1 MNQKEIIETSNCLL
15 EIGCLLMESVTSTHR
30 IRVALECL
38 GDCLGYGTEILI
50 THRTVCGN
58 VNLYFLEMSVWLAM
72 TAV

>member
-1 MNQKEIIETSNCLL
+1 
-15 EIGCLLMESVTSTHR
+15 MESVTSTHR